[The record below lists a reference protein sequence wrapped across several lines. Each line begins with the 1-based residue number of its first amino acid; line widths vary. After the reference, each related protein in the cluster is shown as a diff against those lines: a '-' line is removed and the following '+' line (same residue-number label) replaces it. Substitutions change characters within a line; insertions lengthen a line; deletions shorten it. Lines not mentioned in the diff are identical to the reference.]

1 MYYIYQQQSGGYDLK
16 MKYYKTEKVF
26 IEHLKLFLKAWVH
39 LKGVRHSDDS
49 DVSDDDEVY
58 TEKENY
64 NIEDVIK
71 NMWKTSYITVE
82 DEDGIN
88 SLEWGKIYFED
99 KEDSQ
104 QQYY

>member
-1 MYYIYQQQSGGYDLK
+1 MIPLTRVSGNGEEICMSDQGAEEIVINVSYEPTDPCCYD
-16 MKYYKTEKVF
+16 V
-26 IEHLKLFLKAWVH
+26 
-39 LKGVRHSDDS
+39 SDDS

-71 NMWKTSYITVE
+71 NMWETPYITVE

-99 KEDSQ
+99 EDK
-104 QQYY
+104 